1 MSRPS
6 AAARQ
11 TSITPPSGIPAQLG
25 REQQASMCR
34 VALEHAMY
42 GASAE
47 RLKQIRTWLERA
59 S

>member
-1 MSRPS
+1 MKSN

-25 REQQASMCR
+25 REQQAALCR
-34 VALEHAMY
+34 VALEQAMY
-42 GASAE
+42 GATAD
-47 RLKQIRTWLERA
+47 RLKQIRAWLERA